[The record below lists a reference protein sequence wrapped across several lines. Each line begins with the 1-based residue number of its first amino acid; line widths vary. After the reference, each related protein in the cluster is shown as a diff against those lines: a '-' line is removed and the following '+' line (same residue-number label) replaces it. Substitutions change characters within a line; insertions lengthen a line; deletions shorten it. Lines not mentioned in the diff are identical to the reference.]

1 MLVIKKKRKQKYVV
15 GLGFIDTAV
24 NFLST
29 HKDTISNLA
38 DVVGN
43 VAKASAS
50 TAVAAKQIHDVIK
63 KQKPS
68 NKVNQMLTNKSM
80 EILNKLSKK
89 YFFFC

>member
-1 MLVIKKKRKQKYVV
+1 MLVVARKRKQKYVV
-15 GLGFIDTAV
+15 GSGFIDTAV

-63 KQKPS
+63 AKNS
-68 NKVNQMLTNKSM
+68 NSKINNALTDKSV
-80 EILNKLSKK
+80 EILNRLGANK
-89 YFFFC
+89 